1 MQTMFKLK
9 ALFSRIMSIEPIQR
23 QSIISLIWKIALTFI
38 GFLSTMYFAH
48 TVGAGVLGGYFLFM
62 AYFGIINLVSD
73 GGFGGAAIKRIS
85 EGEEQDAYFSAFF
98 VLRSFF
104 VTLVIVALLTFR
116 EYFVDLND
124 AGVFNWLLVALIG
137 SLLYGAV
144 NNAIA
149 GRGKIGIQA
158 TCGFIR
164 EITRILLQ
172 VTAVFLGYGVAGLVG
187 GFVAGMIVASMIELR
202 FFDLHLARFGW
213 RHVKSLSTFSFWLFL
228 TSSGAMVYSYADTV
242 MIGYYMNNHD
252 VGVYR
257 VVLQFTSITALA
269 TTSLLATLW
278 PKLSRWGKT
287 GEIRQIKES
296 LSRAITYGLLMAAP
310 LCIGGILLGDKL
322 LYYFYGADF
331 AKGYPVLVIL
341 FIVQIINVFQS
352 FFLTSLGAMDQ
363 QKNAFKVTSVAAT
376 ANIMLNAALIPV
388 IGIAGAAIATFVTL
402 SLNALLARRV
412 LARTITITLE
422 HKSLMN
428 ILKASVVMGLF
439 VGGYRMVVPLEN
451 VWLALVPVVLGGMVY
466 VVLVL
471 KFDRKI
477 YEELKRIMMQMNVVW
492 PEWL

>member
-1 MQTMFKLK
+1 MFKPK
-9 ALFSRIMSIEPIQR
+9 TFFSRIMSIEPVRR
-23 QSIISLIWKIALTFI
+23 QSIISFIWKIALTSI

-104 VTLVIVALLTFR
+104 VTVVIVALLAFR
-116 EYFVDLND
+116 EHFVDLNN
-124 AGVFNWLLVALIG
+124 AGVFNWLLVALIS

-164 EITRILLQ
+164 EITRILVQ
-172 VTAVFLGYGVAGLVG
+172 IIAVFLGYGVAGLAG
-187 GFVAGMIVASMIELR
+187 GFVAGMIIASVIELR
-202 FFDLHLARFGW
+202 FFDLHLVRFGW

-228 TSSGAMVYSYADTV
+228 TSSGVMVYSYADTV
-242 MIGYYMNNHD
+242 MIGYYMSNPD

-257 VVLQFTSITALA
+257 VVMQFTSIAALA
-269 TTSLLATLW
+269 TTSLQATLW
-278 PKLSRWGKT
+278 PRVSRWGKT
-287 GEIRQIKES
+287 GEIIQIEES
-296 LSRAITYGLLMAAP
+296 LSRAITYALLLATP

-331 AKGYPVLVIL
+331 AKGYPVLVVL
-341 FIVQIINVFQS
+341 FIVQIINVFQF
-352 FFLTSLGAMDQ
+352 FFLTYLSAMDQ
-363 QKNAFKVTSVAAT
+363 QKDAFKVTSVAAV
-376 ANIMLNAALIPV
+376 ANIVLNAVLIPV

-402 SLNALLARRV
+402 LLNALLARRV
-412 LARTITITLE
+412 LARRMAIVLGHE
-422 HKSLMN
+422 SLLN

-439 VGGYRMVVPLEN
+439 VGGYRMVVPLSN
-451 VWLALVPVVLGGMVY
+451 VWLALVPVVLGGVVY

-477 YEELKRIMMQMNVVW
+477 YEELKEIMMQMNVT
-492 PEWL
+492 

>member
-1 MQTMFKLK
+1 
-9 ALFSRIMSIEPIQR
+9 
-23 QSIISLIWKIALTFI
+23 
-38 GFLSTMYFAH
+38 MYFAH

-104 VTLVIVALLTFR
+104 VTVVIVALFASR
-116 EYFVDLND
+116 EHFVDLNN
-124 AGVFNWLLVALIG
+124 AGVFNWLLAALIG
-137 SLLYGAV
+137 SLIYGAV
-144 NNAIA
+144 NIAIG
-149 GRGKIGIQA
+149 GRRKIGIQA

-164 EITRILLQ
+164 EITRILVQ
-172 VTAVFLGYGVAGLVG
+172 VITVFLGYNVAGLAG
-187 GFVAGMIVASMIELR
+187 GFVAGMIVAAIIELR
-202 FFDLHLARFGW
+202 FFDLHLVRFEW
-213 RHVKSLSTFSFWLFL
+213 RHIKTLSTFSFWLFL
-228 TSSGAMVYSYADTV
+228 TASGVMVYSYTDTV
-242 MIGYYMNNHD
+242 MIGYYMSNPD

-257 VVLQFTSITALA
+257 VVLQFTLIAALA
-269 TTSLLATLW
+269 TTSLQATLW
-278 PKLSRWGKT
+278 PRVSRWEKT
-287 GEIRQIKES
+287 GEIKQIEES
-296 LSRAITYGLLMAAP
+296 LSRAITYALLLATP

-341 FIVQIINVFQS
+341 FIVQIINVFQF
-352 FFLTSLGAMDQ
+352 FFLTYLGAMNM
-363 QKNAFKVTSVAAT
+363 QKDAFKVTSVAAV
-376 ANIMLNAALIPV
+376 ANIVLNAVLIPV

-412 LARTITITLE
+412 LARRMSIVLE
-422 HKSLMN
+422 HESLMN
-428 ILKASVVMGLF
+428 ILMATVVMGLF

-477 YEELKRIMMQMNVVW
+477 YEELKGIMMQMNVVW
-492 PEWL
+492 PK